1 LLLAWRGYREGTMLA
16 TAPSL
21 ESTFA
26 RELPELTVRWHPRE
40 VPDPA
45 LAVLNEALCTELG
58 IDIGWARSP
67 DGVAVLAGAAAP
79 PSGTPVAQ
87 AYTGH
92 QFGLLQPRLGD
103 GRAVLLGEL
112 RDRDG
117 RLRDLHLKGSG
128 ATVFARGGDGRAVL
142 GPMLREW
149 LVSEYMHRIG
159 IPTTRALAVVAT
171 GERVLREDGPQPGAV
186 LCRVASSHLRVG
198 TFVFAA
204 SAPDVLRRLT
214 EMAIA
219 RHHPQCTDA
228 ERPALALLEAVCEV
242 QARLIAQWMCAG
254 FVHGVM
260 NTDNMTVS
268 GETIDYGPCAFIDAF
283 DPGAVFSSI
292 DANGRYAFGN
302 QPLVAQW
309 NLARFAEALLPLL
322 AEEEGDEDAAVAAAT
337 EVLGGFTARFGA
349 HWRDG
354 MRARLGLGGE
364 HADDEHLIAG
374 LLETMRTTGL
384 DYHLTLRG
392 LAGPATIRP
401 ELADWAG
408 RWRDRANLTDAQ
420 LAAAV
425 LDANPLYLPRNHIV
439 EAALDAANGGDL
451 APAFELAEVLTQP
464 FDAQPGR
471 ERFAA
476 PPPGEYRAVTYCGT

>member
-1 LLLAWRGYREGTMLA
+1 MLA

-26 RELPELTVRWHPRE
+26 RDLPELTARWHPRE
-40 VPDPA
+40 VPDPS
-45 LAVLNEALCTELG
+45 LVVLNEELCAELG
-58 IDIGWARSP
+58 IDTGWARSP
-67 DGVAVLAGAAAP
+67 DGVAVLAGATQP

-92 QFGLLQPRLGD
+92 QFGMLQPRLGD

-128 ATVFARGGDGRAVL
+128 ATIFSRGGDGRAVL

-171 GERVLREDGPQPGAV
+171 GERVLREDGPLPGAV
-186 LCRVASSHLRVG
+186 LCRVAASHLRVG

-219 RHHPQCTDA
+219 RHHPQCADA
-228 ERPALALLEAVCEV
+228 ERPALALLEAVCEA

-260 NTDNMTVS
+260 NTDNMTIS

-322 AEEEGDEDAAVAAAT
+322 AEEDGDEDAAVRAAT
-337 EVLGGFTARFGA
+337 ELLSGFTARFGS
-349 HWRDG
+349 HWRAG
-354 MRARLGLGGE
+354 MRARLGLSGE
-364 HADDEHLIAG
+364 HPDDDRLIAD
-374 LLETMRTTGL
+374 LLETMRTASL

-392 LAGPATIRP
+392 LADPAAIRP
-401 ELADWAG
+401 ELSDWAG
-408 RWRDRANLTDAQ
+408 RWRDRADLTDAE
-420 LAAAV
+420 LAATV
-425 LDANPLYLPRNHIV
+425 LAANPLYLPRNHIV
-439 EAALDAANGGDL
+439 EAALDAADGGDL
-451 APAFELAEVLTQP
+451 APALELADVLARP

-471 ERFAA
+471 ERFAE
-476 PPPGEYRAVTYCGT
+476 PPPDEYRAVTYCGT